1 MRHSTLKSPALL
13 QAHLDEMQLA
23 TSAPPRY
30 IALPFPHL
38 HMQQRAPAAA
48 PALPPLRILVAED
61 NLVGPPCTHKLTKPE
76 QRAEVA
82 MHVVAVVPAAPSS
95 DSGMI
100 IACR

>member
-1 MRHSTLKSPALL
+1 
-13 QAHLDEMQLA
+13 MQLA

-61 NLVGPPCTHKLTKPE
+61 NLVGAPCRWNTIKLKCKLLRVYCGCGVMSWT
-76 QRAEVA
+76 VL
-82 MHVVAVVPAAPSS
+82 
-95 DSGMI
+95 
-100 IACR
+100 

>member
-1 MRHSTLKSPALL
+1 MRQCTLKSPARL

-61 NLVGPPCTHKLTKPE
+61 NLVGAACR
-76 QRAEVA
+76 QRAI
-82 MHVVAVVPAAPSS
+82 HSP
-95 DSGMI
+95 
-100 IACR
+100 CR